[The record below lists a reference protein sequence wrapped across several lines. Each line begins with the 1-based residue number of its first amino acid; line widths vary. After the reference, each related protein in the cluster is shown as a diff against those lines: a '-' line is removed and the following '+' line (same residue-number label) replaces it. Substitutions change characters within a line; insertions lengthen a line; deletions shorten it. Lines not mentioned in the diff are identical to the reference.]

1 VPGGNGLETAGEKV
15 WTYGPAIAAAAD
27 SALRNI
33 VFDDKEREWIES
45 GRSVY
50 DLLVM
55 LSGKDRTQYKGRK
68 FRWAA
73 QPSID
78 PLPD

>member
-1 VPGGNGLETAGEKV
+1 M
-15 WTYGPAIAAAAD
+15 
-27 SALRNI
+27 RNI
-33 VFDDKEREWIES
+33 DFDDKEREWIES

-50 DLLVM
+50 DLLTM
-55 LSGKDRTQYKGRK
+55 LSGKDGAKYKERK

-73 QPSID
+73 QQTID